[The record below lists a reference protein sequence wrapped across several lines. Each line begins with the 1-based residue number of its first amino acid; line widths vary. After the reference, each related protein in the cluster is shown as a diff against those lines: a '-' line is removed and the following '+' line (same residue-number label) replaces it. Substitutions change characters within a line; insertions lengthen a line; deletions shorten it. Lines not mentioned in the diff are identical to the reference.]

1 MSDRQM
7 MIDIIEKVF
16 IRFKH
21 NIESGDENFTEAEG
35 QLIVAGLE
43 QIVRPILA
51 RAEITIADIQAE
63 LRKRHDSAPVSAFSM
78 ILCNMMDLPLTAMGS
93 KRL

>member
-16 IRFKH
+16 IRFKQ

-35 QLIVAGLE
+35 QIVVAGLE
-43 QIVRPILA
+43 RIVRPILE
-51 RAEITIADIQAE
+51 REEITIGDVRAE
-63 LRKRHDSAPVSAFSM
+63 LEKRHDSAPVSAFSM
-78 ILCNMMDLPLTAMGS
+78 ILCSMMDQPLTAMGS
-93 KRL
+93 RRL

>member
-16 IRFKH
+16 IRFKN

-35 QLIVAGLE
+35 QIIVAGLE
-43 QIVRPILA
+43 RIVRPILERDEISIRDV
-51 RAEITIADIQAE
+51 RAELE
-63 LRKRHDSAPVSAFSM
+63 KRHNSAPVSAFTI
-78 ILCNMMDLPLTAMGS
+78 ILCSMMGQPLTAMGVE
-93 KRL
+93 RV